1 MPKQVGS
8 GSNAATGVQ
17 ASSIDKPSL
26 TVKSN
31 GNKVAQAA
39 QRLSQQIKQTMA
51 KFSTLENGQAKAQQP
66 GVAESGSREA
76 GPLDAVLRH
85 LDKTDNTMVLR
96 KVDSEFPVTK
106 QLNALRGMS
115 SVDRLKAITFKLPW
129 SEKGNVNLSF
139 IEHFCGLRNA
149 AKIVT
154 PGFELSTS
162 EGQTLLPAQ
171 QRDFMFGVV
180 ANEISLIDSI
190 LCDIEQKGVE
200 YGIKQETYSA
210 MMKVS
215 DTLKK
220 SANLM
225 STISRHELLN
235 VQMNNPYAVSEAA
248 HGYIQAVKQLPPGER
263 LLVPLG
269 FASLGT
275 GEPKS
280 AGHATYLVVEKN
292 WNNSVNLHMVNRG
305 AGSSTHRTKPGEFA
319 ARGQHPK
326 TESAVSK
333 WSVPIDATGGF
344 SHNFLV
350 KTLML
355 MLDAQVAPG
364 GRGIVPTYH
373 ADPSR
378 QMYKNIAKFYVE
390 LGLRT
395 GSAPPHGY
403 QPIYQRPQK
412 DGNCTYSNL
421 KASIRYLL
429 GDSKMYNEIDILKT
443 EKVAQLTLNYMRE
456 NLLQNPDLA
465 TVNLNR
471 VQFNA
476 EGAVEKLIVKHEKA
490 MHRVKLD
497 TGAALPLN
505 LPSHLR
511 NVTN

>member
-17 ASSIDKPSL
+17 ASSIDKPGL

-115 SVDRLKAITFKLPW
+115 SVDRLKAIAFKLPW

-292 WNNSVNLHMVNRG
+292 WNNSVILHMVNRG

-319 ARGQHPK
+319 ADAGALSGYR
-326 TESAVSK
+326 
-333 WSVPIDATGGF
+333 VP
-344 SHNFLV
+344 
-350 KTLML
+350 
-355 MLDAQVAPG
+355 
-364 GRGIVPTYH
+364 
-373 ADPSR
+373 
-378 QMYKNIAKFYVE
+378 
-390 LGLRT
+390 
-395 GSAPPHGY
+395 
-403 QPIYQRPQK
+403 
-412 DGNCTYSNL
+412 
-421 KASIRYLL
+421 
-429 GDSKMYNEIDILKT
+429 
-443 EKVAQLTLNYMRE
+443 
-456 NLLQNPDLA
+456 
-465 TVNLNR
+465 
-471 VQFNA
+471 
-476 EGAVEKLIVKHEKA
+476 
-490 MHRVKLD
+490 
-497 TGAALPLN
+497 
-505 LPSHLR
+505 
-511 NVTN
+511 